1 MNELDKLQELLTRL
15 PGIGPRQARRFA
27 YFFMNVSQ
35 GYIDELVD
43 ALGVLRSNKFH
54 CQSCNRIYFRSHT
67 HHDNTRCPTCRDETR
82 DASKLLILAKQADY
96 ENVLASG
103 FWDGHFFIVGRTV
116 RLADKTPENSLP
128 IALLRQRLDDFELKE
143 VVMGLPLNP
152 EGEYTGQIIEDS
164 ITDLQREHG
173 LSISHLARGLSVGSE
188 LEYSD
193 PQTIQAALDNRS

>member
-1 MNELDKLQELLTRL
+1 MNELDKLQELLARL

-35 GYIDELVD
+35 DYVDQIVD

-54 CQSCNRIYFRSHT
+54 CQSCNRIYFRTHK
-67 HHDNTRCPTCRDETR
+67 HHDASVCPTCLDTTR
-82 DASKLLILAKQADY
+82 DASKILLVAKQADY

-103 FWDGHFFIVGRTV
+103 FWDGHFFILGRTV
-116 RLADKTPENSLP
+116 RLSDKNPENSLP
-128 IALLRQRLDDFELKE
+128 IALFRQRINDFELKE
-143 VVMGLPLNP
+143 IVMGLPLNP
-152 EGEYTGQIIEDS
+152 EGEYTGNIIEDA
-164 ITDLQREHG
+164 IADLTKSQS
-173 LSISHLARGLSVGSE
+173 LVISHLARGLSVGSE